1 MSPTAIKDFKT
12 KKAYTKL
19 VQKALFSYLWE
30 GIYKPMFEMLQ
41 IKPTKAR
48 NSLDAVTQGLK
59 DGSIYYVNG
68 GFKAKKKFT
77 AAQSLLL
84 QQWGAKF
91 DSREKMYKIDYSSIP
106 MTVRVALAD
115 ARISAQNTISQIDA
129 FLKEVEA
136 NIPYIVESMVF
147 DNEVITILDDAGNEV
162 KKNVK
167 KLNVI
172 VPELT
177 EEQKQKIAQSYT
189 NNMRFYIKDFE
200 EKRIPEMRRKIAQ
213 MVLDGYRTDHIQK
226 MLEQEY
232 GIMSRKAEFLA
243 QNETT
248 IMLAQYKRVTYQE
261 MGFDKF
267 IWRTIVDGRERDLHY
282 KHNGKIFRYDDP
294 PIIDERTGQHGL
306 PGETYN
312 CLIGEMSIQSPFIH
326 NRIFKRQFRGELTE
340 IVLPMG
346 TLKVTPN
353 HPILTS
359 RGWIPAKFIKK
370 GDQIAKISGKTF
382 STAGTNP
389 NNIKVTIKEFFSFYS
404 VLFEVQRVRLSDN
417 DFHGDISLN
426 KQVDII
432 NIENKLG
439 NYIKSGFNKFR
450 LEQLL
455 TEANKL
461 GIISPCNRAFFQAFP
476 FCGLPSNSLISSL
489 SKVFS
494 FFFSSKFHSVK
505 HCFRAISWLNSLL
518 FEVTGYD
525 LTADAEFLSQLFNAT
540 AGSIK
545 FYQLIAWNLF
555 FNIVS
560 NNLISSLLHSNREM
574 SGATAETLSN
584 LRETKPTFIEFD
596 TVIDKIIC
604 KSSNIHIY
612 NLENSNNWYLT
623 ENYITKNC
631 RCTAIPYRDDNLLI
645 RSTYDKEGQQKVVED
660 DITT

>member
-59 DGSIYYVNG
+59 EGSIYYVNG

-77 AAQSLLL
+77 AAQSFLL
-84 QQWGAKF
+84 QKWGAKY

-136 NIPYIVESMVF
+136 NIPYIVESMIF

-177 EEQKQKIAQSYT
+177 EEQKQEIAQSYT

-200 EKRIPEMRRKIAQ
+200 AKRIPEMRRKIAQ

-312 CLIGEMSIQSPFIH
+312 C
-326 NRIFKRQFRGELTE
+326 
-340 IVLPMG
+340 
-346 TLKVTPN
+346 
-353 HPILTS
+353 
-359 RGWIPAKFIKK
+359 
-370 GDQIAKISGKTF
+370 
-382 STAGTNP
+382 
-389 NNIKVTIKEFFSFYS
+389 
-404 VLFEVQRVRLSDN
+404 
-417 DFHGDISLN
+417 
-426 KQVDII
+426 
-432 NIENKLG
+432 
-439 NYIKSGFNKFR
+439 
-450 LEQLL
+450 
-455 TEANKL
+455 
-461 GIISPCNRAFFQAFP
+461 
-476 FCGLPSNSLISSL
+476 
-489 SKVFS
+489 
-494 FFFSSKFHSVK
+494 
-505 HCFRAISWLNSLL
+505 
-518 FEVTGYD
+518 
-525 LTADAEFLSQLFNAT
+525 
-540 AGSIK
+540 
-545 FYQLIAWNLF
+545 
-555 FNIVS
+555 
-560 NNLISSLLHSNREM
+560 
-574 SGATAETLSN
+574 
-584 LRETKPTFIEFD
+584 
-596 TVIDKIIC
+596 
-604 KSSNIHIY
+604 
-612 NLENSNNWYLT
+612 
-623 ENYITKNC
+623 
-631 RCTAIPYRDDNLLI
+631 RCEAIPYRDDNLLI

>member
-59 DGSIYYVNG
+59 EGTIYYVNG

-84 QQWGAKF
+84 QQWGAKY

-136 NIPYIVESMVF
+136 NIPYIVESMAF

-177 EEQKQKIAQSYT
+177 EEQKQEIAQSYT
-189 NNMRFYIKDFE
+189 NNMRFYIKNFE

-267 IWRTIVDGRERDLHY
+267 IWRTIMDGREREEHKKL
-282 KHNGKIFRYDDP
+282 NGKIFRYDDP

-404 VLFEVQRVRLSDN
+404 VLFEAQRVRLSDN
-417 DFHGDISLN
+417 DFHGDISLD

>member
-41 IKPTKAR
+41 IKPEKAR

-59 DGSIYYVNG
+59 EGTIYYVNG

-77 AAQSLLL
+77 AAQSFLL
-84 QQWGAKF
+84 QKWGAKY

-177 EEQKQKIAQSYT
+177 EEQKQEIAQSYT

-294 PIIDERTGQHGL
+294 PIIDERTGQRGL
-306 PGETYN
+306 PG
-312 CLIGEMSIQSPFIH
+312 
-326 NRIFKRQFRGELTE
+326 
-340 IVLPMG
+340 
-346 TLKVTPN
+346 
-353 HPILTS
+353 
-359 RGWIPAKFIKK
+359 
-370 GDQIAKISGKTF
+370 
-382 STAGTNP
+382 
-389 NNIKVTIKEFFSFYS
+389 TI
-404 VLFEVQRVRLSDN
+404 
-417 DFHGDISLN
+417 
-426 KQVDII
+426 
-432 NIENKLG
+432 
-439 NYIKSGFNKFR
+439 
-450 LEQLL
+450 
-455 TEANKL
+455 
-461 GIISPCNRAFFQAFP
+461 
-476 FCGLPSNSLISSL
+476 
-489 SKVFS
+489 
-494 FFFSSKFHSVK
+494 
-505 HCFRAISWLNSLL
+505 W
-518 FEVTGYD
+518 
-525 LTADAEFLSQLFNAT
+525 
-540 AGSIK
+540 
-545 FYQLIAWNLF
+545 
-555 FNIVS
+555 
-560 NNLISSLLHSNREM
+560 
-574 SGATAETLSN
+574 
-584 LRETKPTFIEFD
+584 
-596 TVIDKIIC
+596 
-604 KSSNIHIY
+604 
-612 NLENSNNWYLT
+612 
-623 ENYITKNC
+623 NC

>member
-59 DGSIYYVNG
+59 EGSIYYVNG

-136 NIPYIVESMVF
+136 NIPYIVDSMVF

-177 EEQKQKIAQSYT
+177 EEQKQEIAQSYT
-189 NNMRFYIKDFE
+189 NNMRFYVKDFE

-213 MVLDGYRTDHIQK
+213 MVLDGYRTDSIQK

-261 MGFDKF
+261 MGFEKF
-267 IWRTIVDGRERDLHY
+267 IWSTILDGREREEHKKL
-282 KHNGKIFRYDDP
+282 NGKIFRYDDP
-294 PIIDERTGQHGL
+294 PIIDERTGQRGL
-306 PGETYN
+306 PGE
-312 CLIGEMSIQSPFIH
+312 
-326 NRIFKRQFRGELTE
+326 
-340 IVLPMG
+340 
-346 TLKVTPN
+346 
-353 HPILTS
+353 
-359 RGWIPAKFIKK
+359 
-370 GDQIAKISGKTF
+370 
-382 STAGTNP
+382 
-389 NNIKVTIKEFFSFYS
+389 
-404 VLFEVQRVRLSDN
+404 
-417 DFHGDISLN
+417 
-426 KQVDII
+426 
-432 NIENKLG
+432 
-439 NYIKSGFNKFR
+439 
-450 LEQLL
+450 
-455 TEANKL
+455 
-461 GIISPCNRAFFQAFP
+461 
-476 FCGLPSNSLISSL
+476 
-489 SKVFS
+489 
-494 FFFSSKFHSVK
+494 
-505 HCFRAISWLNSLL
+505 
-518 FEVTGYD
+518 
-525 LTADAEFLSQLFNAT
+525 
-540 AGSIK
+540 
-545 FYQLIAWNLF
+545 
-555 FNIVS
+555 
-560 NNLISSLLHSNREM
+560 
-574 SGATAETLSN
+574 
-584 LRETKPTFIEFD
+584 
-596 TVIDKIIC
+596 
-604 KSSNIHIY
+604 IY
-612 NLENSNNWYLT
+612 
-623 ENYITKNC
+623 NC
-631 RCTAIPYRDDNLLI
+631 RCEAIPYRDDNIL
-645 RSTYDKEGQQKVVED
+645 RASNSYDDVDSWITVKGNHIPIKEGQTKEEAIKEFIESKEGKQTNTPADDGISGIIKKAYEIYKEVNCESTKPAYHYPKTVAGVKRGKTMTFEQADNGRANPNFNRNNYAYSHNCQSCVVAHELRLRGYDVKAAPKARSGKTAELAKNSAWAWIDPKTGKKCEYTKINVKNASEYFDYLNKNIKPGVNYQMAYSWQDKKKNKHGHVLTISRNSQGVLRMYDPQTNLKLEGMAIKKYFRNPAIIYNNTNLKPRVLRVDDKKVNPYFIDDVVQKL
-660 DITT
+660 